1 MDKGWI
7 IILRTFMGKFVCGL
21 CALCGVFIITL
32 PIPIV
37 VSSFAMCYKVRPGI
51 MTVTC
56 DALIRGNSG
65 ETRSPHGRG
74 WRAGVRQM
82 MCAGML
88 LDSFRVNKRSQKS
101 DILFNLKT
109 SGGLSGVRKKSEV
122 FK

>member
-7 IILRTFMGKFVCGL
+7 IIVRTFMGKFVCGL

-82 MCAGML
+82 MCVQECYWIHLG
-88 LDSFRVNKRSQKS
+88 
-101 DILFNLKT
+101 
-109 SGGLSGVRKKSEV
+109 
-122 FK
+122 